1 MGFAPA
7 IIAATET
14 AAPAGV
20 SVRALILTT
29 ATITTTLTPR
39 GRTGTG

>member
-1 MGFAPA
+1 MGFVPA
-7 IIAATET
+7 TIAMTET

-20 SVRALILTT
+20 TARALMISTL
-29 ATITTTLTPR
+29 TITTTLTPR

>member
-1 MGFAPA
+1 MGPA
-7 IIAATET
+7 RTDIAALET

-20 SVRALILTT
+20 ITRALTT
-29 ATITTTLTPR
+29 TVTITTTLTPR